1 MRTVIS
7 IPTEQCPLCNKM
19 GEITIDLGVWEI
31 GVVKR
36 AQGEYIQDAFPT
48 LSAGEREQLMT
59 GIHSE
64 CWDKE
69 FAGTE
74 EEGE

>member
-1 MRTVIS
+1 M
-7 IPTEQCPLCNKM
+7 
-19 GEITIDLGVWEI
+19 DLGVWEI

-48 LSAGEREQLMT
+48 LSAGVREQLLT

>member
-1 MRTVIS
+1 M
-7 IPTEQCPLCNKM
+7 
-19 GEITIDLGVWEI
+19 DLGVWEI

-48 LSAGEREQLMT
+48 LTPGEREQLIT

>member
-1 MRTVIS
+1 
-7 IPTEQCPLCNKM
+7 M
-19 GEITIDLGVWEI
+19 GEITMDLGVWEI

-74 EEGE
+74 EDGE